1 MLDNDFIQNLFSHH
15 LLPKISSKKLNKKL
29 CVVDLH
35 FKKSFVHFVF
45 NTFIDSFQLRQ
56 GQCFNQISKA
66 RSALSSVIK
75 QHQNV
80 SYGNTPTVK
89 RYMKGIF
96 ENKPTLPK
104 FQFT

>member
-1 MLDNDFIQNLFSHH
+1 MLDDDFIQNLFSHH

-56 GQCFNQISKA
+56 GQCFNQ
-66 RSALSSVIK
+66 
-75 QHQNV
+75 NV